1 MSYTPAVLMLIAC
14 CYDMD
19 PDTSSIREIAKSV
32 AGSSLG
38 ETGHRL
44 DSNVS

>member
-19 PDTSSIREIAKSV
+19 PDTSSIREVAKSV
-32 AGSSLG
+32 ASGPLG

-44 DSNVS
+44 DANVS